1 MSQLFVIG
9 LSHRTAPVDVRE
21 ALTLGDEEMRQ
32 QLQAAAALCGEAMVL
47 STCNRY
53 ELYGQLPSGDR
64 GQELLAAVESL
75 IARPHA
81 AARDHLYRLHGEP
94 AVRHLFR
101 VASSLD
107 SMVLGEPQ
115 ILGQVKQS
123 FQLAQSVGTVGSTLG
138 AALPHA
144 FQVAKRVR
152 TETAIGENSASVASV
167 AVSLASQIFG
177 ALRGHPVLLVGAGK
191 MAELCARHLREASA
205 DQFLVVNRS
214 RGRADELAARLKGTA
229 HDFGELES
237 LLGRAAVVLCSTGSR
252 EPVLR
257 AELLARVMKARRG
270 RWLLIIDIAVPRDV
284 EPQAGELENV
294 YLYDIDA
301 LQNMLANNLSER
313 KREAAAA
320 EQIITGELSRFVSR
334 EREGGVVPVIK
345 ALRAYAQGVAQAEVA
360 KVTPRLGALGERERK
375 LVQQLADGIVNKL
388 LHAPLTAL
396 KRAAA
401 EPEVTASFD
410 LAGAVRSL
418 WPLDTLADS
427 DLTADRPGSGL
438 TDSDELI
445 PGALPDSAHP
455 AERRPPLHNKTESP

>member
-1 MSQLFVIG
+1 MFVIG

-21 ALTLGDEEMRQ
+21 ALAVGDEALQE
-32 QLQAAAALCGEAMVL
+32 QLRAAAALCGEAMVL

-53 ELYGQLPSGDR
+53 ELYGRLPDGDSH
-64 GQELLAAVESL
+64 QEFLAGVESL
-75 IARPHA
+75 FTRAHS

-94 AVRHLFR
+94 AIRHLFR

-123 FQLAQSVGTVGSTLG
+123 FQLAQSAGTIGSTLG

-144 FQVAKRVR
+144 FLVAKRVR
-152 TETAIGENSASVASV
+152 TETAIGVNSASVASV

-177 ALRGHPVLLVGAGK
+177 QLRGHPVLLVGAGK

-205 DQFLVVNRS
+205 DQFLVVNRT
-214 RGRADELAARLKGTA
+214 RARADELAARLSGTS
-229 HDFGELES
+229 HDWSELEA

-252 EPVLR
+252 DPVLR
-257 AELLARVMKARRG
+257 AELIARVMKARRG
-270 RWLLIIDIAVPRDV
+270 RWLLLIDIAVPRDV
-284 EPQAGELENV
+284 EPQVGQLDNV

-301 LQNMLANNLSER
+301 LQAVVTDNLSER
-313 KREAAAA
+313 QREATAA
-320 EQIITGELSRFVSR
+320 EQIIAGELSRFAAR

-360 KVTPRLGALGERERK
+360 RVTPRLGGLGDRERK

-388 LHAPLTAL
+388 LHGPLTAL
-396 KRAAA
+396 KRSAA
-401 EPEVTASFD
+401 EPEPAGD
-410 LAGAVRSL
+410 LLGAIRTL
-418 WPLDTLADS
+418 WPLEGLIASGADEPPELPAGDPRSATALS
-427 DLTADRPGSGL
+427 DSK
-438 TDSDELI
+438 
-445 PGALPDSAHP
+445 LPPQLRAAAP
-455 AERRPPLHNKTESP
+455 KNETESP

>member
-1 MSQLFVIG
+1 MSRLFVIG

-21 ALTLGDEEMRQ
+21 ALVRSDEALRQ
-32 QLQAAAALCGEAMVL
+32 QLRAAADLCGEAMVV

-53 ELYGQLPSGDR
+53 ELYGQLPDGN
-64 GQELLAAVESL
+64 GGAALLTELESL
-75 IARPHA
+75 FTRADSTARE
-81 AARDHLYRLHGEP
+81 HLYRLHGEP
-94 AVRHLFR
+94 AIRHLFR

-107 SMVLGEPQ
+107 SMIVGEPQ
-115 ILGQVKQS
+115 ILGQIKQAY
-123 FQLAQSVGTVGSTLG
+123 QLAQKLGTIGGTLG

-144 FQVAKRVR
+144 FLVAKRVR
-152 TETAIGENSASVASV
+152 TETAIGASSASVASV

-177 ALRGHPVLLVGAGK
+177 QLRGHPVLLCGAGK

-205 DQFLVVNRS
+205 DQFLVVNRT
-214 RGRADELAARLKGTA
+214 RARAEELAARLHGSA
-229 HDFGELES
+229 HDFSELEA

-257 AELLARVMKARRG
+257 ADLLSRVMKARRG
-270 RWLLIIDIAVPRDV
+270 RWLLLIDIAVPRDV
-284 EPQAGELENV
+284 EPQVGELDNV

-301 LQNMLANNLSER
+301 LQAVVAGNLSER
-313 KREAAAA
+313 QREAAAA
-320 EQIITGELSRFVSR
+320 EQIISGELTRFVAR
-334 EREGGVVPVIK
+334 QREGGVVPVIK

-360 KVTPRLGALGERERK
+360 RVAPRLGSLGERERK

-401 EPEVTASFD
+401 EPEGPLALD

-418 WPLDTLADS
+418 WPLE
-427 DLTADRPGSGL
+427 GL
-438 TDSDELI
+438 GTGGDELGEGE
-445 PGALPDSAHP
+445 PLPDGAHP
-455 AERRPPLHNKTESP
+455 PESRPAARSNKTESP

>member
-21 ALTLGDEEMRQ
+21 ALALDDEAVRQ
-32 QLQAAAALCGEAMVL
+32 QLQAAAELCGEAMVL

-53 ELYGQLPSGDR
+53 ELYGRLPSGDR
-64 GQELLAAVESL
+64 GQELLSGIESL
-75 IARPHA
+75 VTRPHA
-81 AARDHLYRLHGEP
+81 AAREHLYRLHGEP
-94 AVRHLFR
+94 AIRHLFR

-123 FQLAQSVGTVGSTLG
+123 FQLAQSTGTIGSTLG

-144 FQVAKRVR
+144 FLVAKRVR
-152 TETAIGENSASVASV
+152 TETAIGANSASVASV

-205 DQFLVVNRS
+205 DQFLVVNRT
-214 RGRADELAARLKGTA
+214 RGRADELAGRLGGTA
-229 HDFGELES
+229 HDFGELET

-270 RWLLIIDIAVPRDV
+270 RWLLLIDIAVPRDV
-284 EPQAGELENV
+284 EPQVGELDNV

-301 LQNMLANNLSER
+301 LQAVLAGNLSER
-313 KREAAAA
+313 QREAAAA
-320 EQIITGELSRFVSR
+320 EQIIAGELSRFIAR

-360 KVTPRLGALGERERK
+360 RLTPRLGPMGERERK
-375 LVQQLADGIVNKL
+375 LVQQLADSIVNKL

-401 EPEVTASFD
+401 EPEGALGAD

-418 WPLDTLADS
+418 WPLDS
-427 DLTADRPGSGL
+427 L
-438 TDSDELI
+438 TDEW
-445 PGALPDSAHP
+445 PG
-455 AERRPPLHNKTESP
+455 RQRP